1 MTDGVAVL
9 DALRAP
15 ILDGEFAAGAGPRR
29 QEVNRP

>member
-1 MTDGVAVL
+1 MTDGVAAL

-15 ILDGEFAAGAGPRR
+15 ILHGEFAAGAGPQR